1 MKYGKYAAQIIP
13 AVALT
18 AMAAFGFQ
26 QSKPIL
32 DAIDWTTAAA
42 AEGDVAKEQMK
53 KAKSAKGD
61 YKDGTY
67 TGTGTGYRGEV
78 KVQVKVEKKQ
88 ITDVTVLSN
97 QDDASFF
104 NRATA
109 LIDKIIE
116 KQTWEV
122 DSVSGATYSS
132 RGIKEAVENALTG
145 AKSTSSAAASASES
159 AGGSLSASSYSK
171 DGDWKDGTYT
181 GTGTGF
187 AGGTIKVQ
195 VVIKDAK
202 IDSISVVSASNQDE
216 PYFSNAKGI
225 IDKII
230 SAQSPNVDT
239 VSGATYSSTGIKNAV
254 IDALN
259 QASGGSKP
267 DKKPS
272 TPHDNT
278 NVPSNKTLSG
288 DYNNGKYTGVGT
300 GWGGDIKVRVTI
312 KSDQITAL
320 KVVSAKDETPSFLN
334 QAKGV
339 LNSILKKQSTSVDVV
354 TGATF
359 SSNGIIE
366 AVNNALKQAE
376 KQPDTPDTPDT
387 PDKPDTPDTPVDP
400 NPQRNGTYT
409 GTATVHPDEDE
420 DFEEYTLSVEVTF
433 KDGKATAISE
443 PTTSDSDKTNLS
455 YCKRAYKTIAPKI
468 LNTQTT
474 EGIDVVTSATCS
486 SNALL
491 EAYQDACKQADEDV
505 KKQEEENKKNDDK
518 KDDSNKDTDKETPAE
533 EDKTKRNGTYS
544 ASATVEPDDD
554 EEFDPYT
561 LSLYVTFKNGETKA
575 ISGMTYTDSSMSS
588 WCNQAYDGVVARIL
602 STQSADVDTVSG
614 ATCSSRAIIAAY
626 KSACAQADADL
637 EGNG

>member
-1 MKYGKYAAQIIP
+1 MKYGKYAAQILP

-42 AEGDVAKEQMK
+42 AEGDVAQEQMK
-53 KAKSAKGD
+53 KAKNAKGD

-109 LIDKIIE
+109 LIDSIIE

-145 AKSTSSAAASASES
+145 AKSTSSAAASASEGG
-159 AGGSLSASSYSK
+159 GGSLSASSYTK

-202 IDSISVVSASNQDE
+202 IDSISVVSAANQDE

-259 QASGGSKP
+259 QASGGSSKSEKKP
-267 DKKPS
+267 DKPKN
-272 TPHDNT
+272 NT
-278 NVPSNKTLSG
+278 NIPSNKKLSG
-288 DYNNGKYTGVGT
+288 DYRNGKFTGVGT

-312 KSDQITAL
+312 KSNQITAL

-376 KQPDTPDTPDT
+376 KQPDTPDTPDK
-387 PDKPDTPDTPVDP
+387 PDKPDQPDTPVNP

-409 GTATVHPDEDE
+409 GTATVQPDEE
-420 DFEEYTLSVEVTF
+420 EEFEPYTLSIDVTF

-443 PTTSDSDKTNLS
+443 PTISDNSMKS
-455 YCKRAYKTIAPKI
+455 WCKRAYNGIATKI
-468 LNTQTT
+468 LSTQTT
-474 EGIDVVTSATCS
+474 EGIDAVTNATCS
-486 SNALL
+486 SNALM
-491 EAYQDACKQADEDV
+491 EAYQDACKKADEDV
-505 KKQEEENKKNDDK
+505 KKQEEENKKDEETKDDK
-518 KDDSNKDTDKETPAE
+518 ENTDKENQPAE

-544 ASATVEPDDD
+544 ASATVEPDED

-575 ISGMTYTDSSMSS
+575 ISGMTYTDSSMAS

-602 STQSADVDTVSG
+602 NTQSADVDTVSG

-626 KSACAQADADL
+626 KSACAQADAAL

>member
-53 KAKSAKGD
+53 KAKNAKGD

-109 LIDKIIE
+109 LIDSIIE

-159 AGGSLSASSYSK
+159 AGGSVSESSYTK

-202 IDSISVVSASNQDE
+202 IDSISIVSASNQDE

-225 IDKII
+225 IDIII

-259 QASGGSKP
+259 QASGGSSGKS

-272 TPHDNT
+272 NPNHNT
-278 NVPSNKTLSG
+278 NVPSNKKLSG

-312 KSDQITAL
+312 KSNQITAL

-376 KQPDTPDTPDT
+376 KKTEPDPDPTPTPDPDPT
-387 PDKPDTPDTPVDP
+387 P
-400 NPQRNGTYT
+400 NPQRNGMYT
-409 GTATVHPDEDE
+409 GTATVYPDEDE

-455 YCKRAYKTIAPKI
+455 YCKQAYKKIAPKI
-468 LNTQTT
+468 LSSQTT

-491 EAYQDACKQADEDV
+491 EAYQDACKQADENV
-505 KKQEEENKKNDDK
+505 KKQEEENKKNDEDSNK
-518 KDDSNKDTDKETPAE
+518 KDDTDKDSQPAE

-637 EGNG
+637 GGNG